1 LVSAPLLSRNPLR
14 SIDRHAAR
22 TPLRPNPHVIAI
34 NATGARPV
42 RNPGGVAAEPKN
54 GSRLGAS
61 EGKMLERLKPLA
73 TPAAGLLIAMIVYLV
88 PDMRP
93 WACGAAFVLPTVL
106 P

>member
-1 LVSAPLLSRNPLR
+1 
-14 SIDRHAAR
+14 
-22 TPLRPNPHVIAI
+22 
-34 NATGARPV
+34 
-42 RNPGGVAAEPKN
+42 
-54 GSRLGAS
+54 
-61 EGKMLERLKPLA
+61 MLERLKPLA

>member
-1 LVSAPLLSRNPLR
+1 M
-14 SIDRHAAR
+14 
-22 TPLRPNPHVIAI
+22 IAI
-34 NATGARPV
+34 NAIGAKPD
-42 RNPGGVAAEPKN
+42 RNPGGLAAGPRN

-61 EGKMLERLKPLA
+61 EGNMLERLKPLA